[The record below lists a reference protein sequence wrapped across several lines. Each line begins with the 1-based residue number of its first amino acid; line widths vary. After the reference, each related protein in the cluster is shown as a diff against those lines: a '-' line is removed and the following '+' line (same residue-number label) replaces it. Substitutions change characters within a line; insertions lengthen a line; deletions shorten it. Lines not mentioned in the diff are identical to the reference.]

1 MKTTVAGLPDK
12 VGQRDLGVTHP
23 GGVTWELGLGF
34 RLCLGQE
41 EPQFSHLE
49 NGCEITLAGGAS
61 STGLAYS
68 RHSINCSC
76 AYPVIGGGAGEK
88 PQTLISP

>member
-1 MKTTVAGLPDK
+1 MGTWPWFPALP
-12 VGQRDLGVTHP
+12 G
-23 GGVTWELGLGF
+23 
-34 RLCLGQE
+34 CLRQE

-61 STGLAYS
+61 SAGLAYS
-68 RHSINCSC
+68 RHSMNCSC